1 MLYRIQLLKNQKG
14 STPYP
19 MTLYK
24 RDSTADIFHGI
35 FNIFFGQAIS
45 HSSEPLIAQGQLSYC
60 NGRNTV
66 MTAVVKSHKGLKG
79 TKDTTLT
86 SLEAASRSSRL
97 DVFCKKGVLRNS
109 QENTCARVSIL
120 KKLQACLQLY

>member
-1 MLYRIQLLKNQKG
+1 
-14 STPYP
+14 

-109 QENTCARVSIL
+109 QVFSCEFWKISKNSFFHRTPQVAASVPL
-120 KKLQACLQLY
+120 K